1 MIGLGASVVKRTG
14 LKIFSILVGIGIA
27 LLCFEVGATAWL
39 TLRDGKYTSAAK
51 LFTQNTNTFV
61 EAAARESGCR
71 YGDTL
76 FPHPYLAFVHSKG
89 QPCSL
94 RNINNI
100 GLFGED
106 FPDQRR
112 TDRFVVLL
120 TGGSVAAQ
128 LGQMYPK
135 PAPRYLEDELNRNYV
150 SPNGKPFLVL
160 NGGDGAWK
168 QPQQTILFSIYAN
181 FVDAVVTLDG
191 YNEQLMIQP
200 GVVSRFELPG
210 NNFLDANPIAAQDGF
225 GKVVV
230 SWMAGRVAAWIQSS
244 VLENSHG
251 AYLLVEGLSQLT
263 TKTDPRTAKLFWEM
277 MKLPQDIYDDPNKLM
292 AHQIEQYRK
301 YIRIMDMTAR
311 HYNVKS
317 MFFLQPVP
325 AVDKPLTEEEKRATP
340 DMTYGKRYVGI
351 VRDLETL
358 NEGGIAVR
366 SLLDIYAGEKET
378 IYADSIH
385 AYQAPD
391 GESRGY
397 RIMAARMAREMAE
410 GWDLKAK
417 AKQ

>member
-1 MIGLGASVVKRTG
+1 MAKRTA
-14 LKIFSILVGIGIA
+14 LKAISILVGIAIA
-27 LLCFEVGATAWL
+27 LVCFEVGATAWL
-39 TLRDGKYTSAAK
+39 TVRDGKYTPAAK

-61 EAAARESGCR
+61 QDVARQTGCR
-71 YGDTL
+71 YGDSL
-76 FPHPYLAFVHSKG
+76 FPHPYLAFVHNRG
-89 QPCSL
+89 EACSL
-94 RNINNI
+94 ANINNI

-112 TDRFVVLL
+112 TDRYVILL

-135 PAPRYLEDELNRNYV
+135 PAPRYLEEELNKKYV
-150 SPNGKPFLVL
+150 SPTGKPFLVL

-168 QPQQTILFSIYAN
+168 QPQQTILFSLYAD

-191 YNEQLMIQP
+191 YNEQHMIQP

-210 NNFLDANPIAAQDGF
+210 NNFLDANPLAAQDGF

-230 SWMAGRVAAWIQSS
+230 SWMAGRVAAWVEGSF
-244 VLENSHG
+244 LANSHG
-251 AYLLVEGLSQLT
+251 AYLAVEGMSQLT
-263 TKTDPRTAKLFWEM
+263 TKTDPTTAKLFWEM

-292 AHQIEQYRK
+292 ARQIAQYRK

-340 DMTYGKRYVGI
+340 DMAYGQRYIRI
-351 VRDLETL
+351 VRDLEEL

-366 SLLDIYAGEKET
+366 SLLNIYANQKET

-385 AYQAPD
+385 AYRAPD
-391 GESRGY
+391 GESPGY
-397 RIMAARMAREMAE
+397 RIMAARMAHDMAE
-410 GWDLKAK
+410 GWGLKAK
-417 AKQ
+417 Q